1 MVVYE
6 QDPDVFRWSLHLL
19 LPPAAALHYQ
29 RTSSVDNDEMI
40 AHALQEELSN
50 LASAEASAPSSQSQS
65 LSSSCV
71 LTQRWL
77 HLPPSAPPLKE
88 DEQDDAPPPA
98 APFTSSSTPG
108 DNTISAHDCLIDFVD
123 DFSALDGQVGKR
135 LYDMIPIPIT
145 KDSFTGYVPM
155 DYREYLKK
163 MIKNGEWGDH
173 VTLQAAADSY
183 GVKIFILTSFRDT
196 CYIEILPVVQK
207 SERGSVGGGGRC
219 AGGRTPA
226 RSGRPF

>member
-29 RTSSVDNDEMI
+29 RTSS
-40 AHALQEELSN
+40 
-50 LASAEASAPSSQSQS
+50 
-65 LSSSCV
+65 
-71 LTQRWL
+71 
-77 HLPPSAPPLKE
+77 E

-135 LYDMIPIPIT
+135 LYDMIPIPFRALSDQFYRTTEHHRFVRQQIV
-145 KDSFTGYVPM
+145 KQLESYPEIYAGYVPM